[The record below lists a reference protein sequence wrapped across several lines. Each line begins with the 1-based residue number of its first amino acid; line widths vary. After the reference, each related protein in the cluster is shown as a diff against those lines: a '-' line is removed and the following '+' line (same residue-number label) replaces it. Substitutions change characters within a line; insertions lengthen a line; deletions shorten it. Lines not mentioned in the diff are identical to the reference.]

1 METPYADAK
10 ARPAPAAMRARKA
23 VLALAVCCA
32 LAVAIP
38 AAVSRVR
45 DEQIAGAQWDEL
57 SARGAL
63 RVAMDPG
70 WRPFS
75 FFDDAGW
82 QGLDAELTRE
92 IARRLQLT
100 VQPDPVGYDALYDA
114 LHLKRDDIAVSAVVV
129 DPARTATIAYSAAYF
144 DAGIHLVVF
153 GNPAIRRPQDL
164 EGRRVAVALGSDA
177 DRVARYWERRLANLR
192 RITTDDEAGAVA
204 VARAGRADAAL
215 VEAWVAL
222 RETRDMA
229 GNGAALV
236 SIEPR
241 LYAIAVRRDNSRL
254 LAALNQALADMRA
267 DGALRKLIDRWVAM
281 DP

>member
-1 METPYADAK
+1 MTTGK
-10 ARPAPAAMRARKA
+10 RASRKI
-23 VLALAVCCA
+23 VLALTVCCA

-38 AAVSRVR
+38 AAVSRLR
-45 DEQIAGAQWDEL
+45 ETQIADAQWEEL
-57 SARGAL
+57 KARGAL

-92 IARRLQLT
+92 IARRLQLA

-153 GNPAIRRPQDL
+153 ANPAIRHPRDL
-164 EGRRVAVALGSDA
+164 EGRRVAVALGSEA
-177 DRVARYWERRLANLR
+177 DRVARYWERRLARLS
-192 RITTDDEAGAVA
+192 RITTEDDAGAVA
-204 VARAGRADAAL
+204 AAREGRVDAAL
-215 VEAWVAL
+215 VEAWAAL
-222 RETRDMA
+222 RETRDLA
-229 GNGAALV
+229 GDDVALI

-241 LYAIAVRRDNSRL
+241 LYAIAVRSDNTSL
-254 LAALNQALADMRA
+254 LAALNAALSDMRA
-267 DGALRKLIDRWVAM
+267 DGALRSIIDRWVAK
-281 DP
+281 DR

>member
-144 DAGIHLVVF
+144 DAGIHMVVF
-153 GNPAIRRPQDL
+153 DNPAIRRPQDL

-222 RETRDMA
+222 RETRDLA

-241 LYAIAVRRDNSRL
+241 LYAIAVRSDNTRL